1 MANFFMVLCLLIASF
16 PAFITGCAQDSA
28 TGMPSLL
35 NKTQT
40 SADTQTS
47 GAPNFVALAQKLKPV
62 VVNVSATFV
71 QRPQKQQ
78 APASPG
84 DSMDELLEPFFRAP
98 APKVEIRQRT
108 LGSGIIIGTNGTIL
122 TNAHVINHADRI
134 LVRLSD
140 KREFPAEIVAKDLKT
155 DIAII
160 KIDTKER
167 LQTAQ
172 LGDSDVLQVGEW
184 VMAVGNPFGL
194 DNTVT
199 SGIVSATGR
208 HIGAGPFDNFIQT
221 NATINPGNS
230 GGPLVNGRGE
240 VVGINLAIVN
250 EGGGNSGI
258 AFATPISLVKELL
271 PQLERTG
278 KVTRSWAGLAVQ
290 EMTSDLADVLGV
302 EKTEGVLVA
311 GLAKGGPAERAGI
324 QLGDIITEYDGK
336 PVKESGEL
344 ALMIARTPLDK
355 QVQVRLLR
363 DNKPFKI
370 AMTVEESKESD
381 GQEEPGKLG

>member
-1 MANFFMVLCLLIASF
+1 MPNFLFTLFVLILSF
-16 PAFITGCAQDSA
+16 PAFIAGCAQDSA
-28 TGMPSLL
+28 TLGNGQRPAVSS
-35 NKTQT
+35 TP
-40 SADTQTS
+40 D
-47 GAPNFVALAQKLKPV
+47 FVALAQKLKPV
-62 VVNVSATFV
+62 VVNVSATVV
-71 QRPQKQQ
+71 QRPQKEE
-78 APASPG
+78 APSDDAL
-84 DSMDELLEPFFRAP
+84 DELLQPFFGVPSPR
-98 APKVEIRQRT
+98 VEMRQRT
-108 LGSGIIIGTNGTIL
+108 IGSGVIIGTNGTIL
-122 TNAHVINHADRI
+122 TNAHVVNNADRI

-140 KREFPAEIVAKDLKT
+140 KREFPAEMVAKDLKT

-160 KIDTKER
+160 KIDAKEK

-172 LGDSDVLQVGEW
+172 LGDSDGLQVGEW

-240 VVGINLAIVN
+240 VIGINLAIVN
-250 EGGGNSGI
+250 QGGGNSGI

-290 EMTSDLADVLGV
+290 EMTSDLADALGL
-302 EKTEGVLVA
+302 EKAQGALVA
-311 GLAKGGPAERAGI
+311 GLAKGGPAEKAGL
-324 QLGDIITEYDGK
+324 QLGDVITEYDGK
-336 PVKESGEL
+336 AVKESTEL
-344 ALMIARTPLDK
+344 AAMIARTPVGK
-355 QVQVRLLR
+355 QVRVKLLR
-363 DNKPFKI
+363 DKNPFEVS
-370 AMTVEESKESD
+370 MVVEEAKEFE
-381 GQEEPGKLG
+381 GPEKPGRLG